1 MLRFNYGKALAYS
14 SFIRGIYF
22 SKNMGGSKKPTAASR
37 DKASGS
43 RDTKKK
49 KDKGEGGPRK
59 AEITVMVNSKQA
71 LKIIQNSKVITA
83 QDLARQTG
91 VKISAS
97 NAFLKESVSKGIVKQ
112 VGGYS
117 GHYLYQMVPQQQQQ
131 QQSKS
136 SLAEVSSVAATAT
149 TTTTTTP

>member
-1 MLRFNYGKALAYS
+1 
-14 SFIRGIYF
+14 
-22 SKNMGGSKKPTAASR
+22 MGGAKKPTAASR

-49 KDKGEGGPRK
+49 KDRGEGGPKK

-71 LKIIQNSKVITA
+71 MKIIQNSKVITA

-97 NAFLKESVSKGIVKQ
+97 NAFLKESVSKCIVKQ

-117 GHYLYQMVPQQQQQ
+117 GHYLYQMVPQQQPPSQP
-131 QQSKS
+131 QQSES
-136 SLAEVSSVAATAT
+136 SPAEVSSATAAVTTTSST
-149 TTTTTTP
+149 TTTTTS